1 MGVKQRFNWL
11 LGFMSVLIG
20 LGLFVV
26 VGTTNARADGSIVG
40 TSAPGMLTILGTAP
54 SNPKGFIDFK
64 NTVPLFESDGSLS
77 KVRRLAM
84 GGNSWQTNR
93 VLINLNNDNVYYR
106 VTTSEYVKGTDVSYN
121 DSIGGTV
128 TVPLTVNYENHAHQQ
143 LKHSVFT
150 VGTKQ
155 VAGLMA
161 ELMTGDP
168 QVALTGY
175 HFDKATEDVA
185 AHQVTFTYNPT
196 VTFRFQ
202 DTSGQKL
209 TDDETVTGAPG
220 DNYTVPDKSTD
231 AAFKGYTL
239 KTVQGGTP
247 TGTYQNT
254 PQMFTYIYAK
264 AGKNSGGTGTS
275 DSAGPVTVHYQTTA
289 GTKLAADEVI
299 TGSRGTAYRTKAK
312 TIAGYVLQRV
322 IGKPTGKL
330 TADEQTVTYVYA
342 KAKAAAFKSFR
353 IYGKQGL
360 YRYAKPTF
368 KRSQRLAHVKYLPR
382 IRAKIFRVVGTAT
395 SSQGRLRYRLA
406 DGSYVTARADYVA
419 NLYWQGKHYRKLVVI
434 NPKGTYEY
442 QKPMFKRN
450 YRVKLLHKKTVVKVK
465 RMVRRGDMTR
475 YQLTNGRYLTGNK
488 QWVSVK

>member
-1 MGVKQRFNWL
+1 
-11 LGFMSVLIG
+11 
-20 LGLFVV
+20 
-26 VGTTNARADGSIVG
+26 
-40 TSAPGMLTILGTAP
+40 
-54 SNPKGFIDFK
+54 
-64 NTVPLFESDGSLS
+64 
-77 KVRRLAM
+77 
-84 GGNSWQTNR
+84 
-93 VLINLNNDNVYYR
+93 
-106 VTTSEYVKGTDVSYN
+106 
-121 DSIGGTV
+121 
-128 TVPLTVNYENHAHQQ
+128 
-143 LKHSVFT
+143 
-150 VGTKQ
+150 
-155 VAGLMA
+155 
-161 ELMTGDP
+161 
-168 QVALTGY
+168 
-175 HFDKATEDVA
+175 
-185 AHQVTFTYNPT
+185 
-196 VTFRFQ
+196 
-202 DTSGQKL
+202 
-209 TDDETVTGAPG
+209 
-220 DNYTVPDKSTD
+220 
-231 AAFKGYTL
+231 
-239 KTVQGGTP
+239 
-247 TGTYQNT
+247 
-254 PQMFTYIYAK
+254 MFTYIYAK
-264 AGKNSGGTGTS
+264 AGGNSGGTGTS

-442 QKPMFKRN
+442 QKPMFKRS

-465 RMVRRGDMTR
+465 KMVRRGDMTR